1 MTGRPGA
8 RRTKLGSA
16 LRDARRAAGLTQARA
31 ATALGCR
38 QGKINK
44 IETTHC
50 AISPKDLHQLLQI
63 YRVPDDVAT
72 RIKALAVPT
81 DPGRPDDSR
90 PNPSFLQLLELERN
104 ATEILSLHSERIP
117 RPLQCEPYM
126 LMQFT
131 RSGDRTNLA
140 TLLYDWRER
149 ARLFTADHPP
159 QYNVILS
166 ESSLHRMPGGRSPAL
181 VIDQAEH
188 LLALSSAH
196 ERVSLQILTF
206 DAAIPYLDADFTVL
220 RFGDTEKDVAKD
232 IAYVEYAT
240 EGRMFRAAKPVADRV
255 LYWNRVHNAA
265 LSVEDSRK
273 FLVDLIDEAR
283 TAWRNASE

>member
-8 RRTKLGSA
+8 RRTKLGAA
-16 LRDARRAAGLTQARA
+16 LRDARRAAGMTQARA
-31 ATALGCR
+31 AVALGCR

-50 AISPKDLHQLLQI
+50 AISPKDLNQLLQI
-63 YRVPDDVAT
+63 YNVPDDVAS
-72 RIKALAVPT
+72 RIRALAVPS
-81 DPGRPDDSR
+81 DPNRPVDTR
-90 PNPSFLQLLELERN
+90 PNPSFLQLLELERR

-131 RSGDRTNLA
+131 RAGDRTNLA

-149 ARLFTADHPP
+149 ARLFTADDPP
-159 QYNVILS
+159 HYNVILS

-188 LLALSSAH
+188 LLTLGSTY
-196 ERVSLQILTF
+196 ERVKIHILTF
-206 DAAIPYLDADFTVL
+206 DAKIPYLDADFTVL
-220 RFGDTEKDVAKD
+220 RFGDKEKDV
-232 IAYVEYAT
+232 AYVEYAT

-255 LYWNRVHNAA
+255 LYWRRVHNAA

-273 FLVDLIDEAR
+273 FLEDLIDEAR
-283 TAWRNASE
+283 TAWRNASD